1 MILEKFHCDVI
12 YRAAQMRLL
21 GYIVSGIVLLL
32 NELLTRQ
39 NWDKN
44 VELKNVQKGQ
54 NAPVVTVTILVS
66 FII

>member
-1 MILEKFHCDVI
+1 MILEKFHCDGI

-32 NELLTRQ
+32 NKLLTRQ

-44 VELKNVQKGQ
+44 VELKMSRKNKTLQ
-54 NAPVVTVTILVS
+54 L
-66 FII
+66 

>member
-1 MILEKFHCDVI
+1 MEKFHCDGI

-32 NELLTRQ
+32 NKLLTRQ

-44 VELKNVQKGQ
+44 VELKMSRKDKTLQ
-54 NAPVVTVTILVS
+54 L
-66 FII
+66 